1 MAAQNDEILPPSN
14 AAFEPA
20 SSVQSVVMAWEGH
33 ASIAR
38 PGVGCAAEHLW
49 ALSRTSPA
57 RLAL

>member
-1 MAAQNDEILPPSN
+1 MPPSN